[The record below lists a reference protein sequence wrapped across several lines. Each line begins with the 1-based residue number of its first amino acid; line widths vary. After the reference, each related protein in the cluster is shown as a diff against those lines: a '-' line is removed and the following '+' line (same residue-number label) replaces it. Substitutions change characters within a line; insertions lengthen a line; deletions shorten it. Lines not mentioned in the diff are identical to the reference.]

1 VKSSVVPKQK
11 SLLSRVPILRAS
23 FDSPHKFFSSIKY
36 LSELLKQTTRNSQ
49 KAIMKNL
56 MDMINN
62 GGKDEGGMEDM
73 LEEGMGG
80 MEGMEEQ
87 MMAAAT
93 MAGTEGGEGGMP
105 GFGDGED
112 IEYPS
117 ERVKQ
122 AIKMGEANE
131 DTQQSQKAM
140 IKIFMDMMRKTNG
153 DEGEGGVG
161 GMEMTAM
168 AGTEGGEGGMLGSGD
183 GEDIKYRSELLKQAI
198 KMEEANAQK
207 AMIKN
212 LMDMMKNGGNG
223 EGGIEEMLKG
233 VEAMEGFDDEGM
245 EGMEEMMAA
254 MAEIVEGGEGG
265 IPGFG
270 DGEDISPEQF
280 KASFKMM
287 KAIFKSGASMTS
299 TNKPGNSFCGGR
311 CNKVSNEMMP
321 ISLTFDS
328 TDGSEDEKRTR
339 KKKQDKNQ
347 IILIQNFRP
356 SSYSTIKFL
365 TYLHFLYFPICA
377 ETRHEAA
384 GQGDGV
390 HEKNLEAGQGGGLH
404 E

>member
-1 VKSSVVPKQK
+1 
-11 SLLSRVPILRAS
+11 
-23 FDSPHKFFSSIKY
+23 
-36 LSELLKQTTRNSQ
+36 
-49 KAIMKNL
+49 
-56 MDMINN
+56 
-62 GGKDEGGMEDM
+62 
-73 LEEGMGG
+73 
-80 MEGMEEQ
+80 
-87 MMAAAT
+87 
-93 MAGTEGGEGGMP
+93 
-105 GFGDGED
+105 
-112 IEYPS
+112 
-117 ERVKQ
+117 
-122 AIKMGEANE
+122 
-131 DTQQSQKAM
+131 
-140 IKIFMDMMRKTNG
+140 
-153 DEGEGGVG
+153 
-161 GMEMTAM
+161 
-168 AGTEGGEGGMLGSGD
+168 
-183 GEDIKYRSELLKQAI
+183 
-198 KMEEANAQK
+198 
-207 AMIKN
+207 
-212 LMDMMKNGGNG
+212 
-223 EGGIEEMLKG
+223 MLKG

-287 KAIFKSGASMTS
+287 KAIYKSGASMTS
-299 TNKPGNSFCGGR
+299 TNKSGNSFCGGR

-390 HEKNLEAGQGGGLH
+390 HEKNLEAGQGDGLH

>member
-62 GGKDEGGMEDM
+62 GGKDEGSMEDM

-80 MEGMEEQ
+80 MERFDKNEGMEEQ

-112 IEYPS
+112 IKYPP
-117 ERVKQ
+117 
-122 AIKMGEANE
+122 
-131 DTQQSQKAM
+131 
-140 IKIFMDMMRKTNG
+140 
-153 DEGEGGVG
+153 
-161 GMEMTAM
+161 
-168 AGTEGGEGGMLGSGD
+168 
-183 GEDIKYRSELLKQAI
+183 ELLKQAL
-198 KMEEANAQK
+198 KMEEQEANAQK

-212 LMDMMKNGGNG
+212 LMDMMKNGGESEG

-287 KAIFKSGASMTS
+287 KAIYKSGASMTS
-299 TNKPGNSFCGGR
+299 TNKSGNSFCGGR